1 MDPMGNKQMISYQT
15 NNQHITVC
23 QPFGA
28 IIASHV
34 PPFFHILPL
43 RATPSVFFVAL
54 REVFSAPLVWAQ
66 TPCGGGVVVFFRTMR
81 NHRVSHLVVGSN
93 LNLLLRS
100 FPKSALKMGN
110 IRQSPSFARI
120 LGTNM
125 YVSSCL
131 PIHTH
136 TYIYIYTYIY
146 IHKTYV
152 RHVRDLR
159 MSTFYTR
166 SVHPFVYPGL
176 SIQDRSYLVLSHTH
190 IMYIYIYVY
199 ICIHIHICSY
209 HTIEYH
215 PNILWYIHIYMGHN
229 PVYTPFVHINSWDLC
244 IFIIP

>member
-66 TPCGGGVVVFFRTMR
+66 TPCFFRTMR

-136 TYIYIYTYIY
+136 TYIYIKHTSDMSEIWECQLS
-146 IHKTYV
+146 IH
-152 RHVRDLR
+152 DL
-159 MSTFYTR
+159 F
-166 SVHPFVYPGL
+166 HPFVYPGL

-199 ICIHIHICSY
+199 IYMYPYPYMQLSY
-209 HTIEYH
+209 YRISSK
-215 PNILWYIHIYMGHN
+215 YIVIYPYLYG
-229 PVYTPFVHINSWDLC
+229 S
-244 IFIIP
+244 

>member
-1 MDPMGNKQMISYQT
+1 MISYQT

-66 TPCGGGVVVFFRTMR
+66 TPCFFRTMR

-110 IRQSPSFARI
+110 IRQSPSFART

-136 TYIYIYTYIY
+136 IHIYIHIYIYIKHTS
-146 IHKTYV
+146 
-152 RHVRDLR
+152 D
-159 MSTFYTR
+159 MSEIWECQ
-166 SVHPFVYPGL
+166 L
-176 SIQDRSYLVLSHTH
+176 SIHDLSIHSSTQVYLYRIYLISFCRTH
-190 IMYIYIYVY
+190 ISCIYIYVY
-199 ICIHIHICSY
+199 IYVSISIYAVI
-209 HTIEYH
+209 
-215 PNILWYIHIYMGHN
+215 IL
-229 PVYTPFVHINSWDLC
+229 
-244 IFIIP
+244 